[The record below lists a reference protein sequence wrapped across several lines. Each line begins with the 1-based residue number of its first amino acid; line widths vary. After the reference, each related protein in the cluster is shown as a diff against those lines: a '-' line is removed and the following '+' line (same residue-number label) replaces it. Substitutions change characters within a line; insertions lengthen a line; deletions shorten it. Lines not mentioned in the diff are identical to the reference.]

1 MAEAVLLVA
10 HGSRSLAGRGE
21 MLALAGA
28 VASARPGT
36 PVRAGFLEMSDPPAS
51 TVLEELLADGARD
64 ITVVPLMLFAAGH
77 SKSDVPAVVLQ
88 ARARHP
94 GARIAYGRPLGVD
107 HALLTLAR
115 RRLRDAGAAGMPL
128 AVLARG
134 TSDPDANAEA
144 WRASRL
150 LADMAETQ
158 LVATG
163 FSGLTWP
170 TVTGALEQL
179 RVQGAERM
187 AVFSWFLATG
197 VLLDRMRAD
206 WEAFASATGLTVV
219 DAGYFGIEPE
229 LVHLVW
235 ERVGEA
241 DAGRVEPN
249 CDACSYRRP
258 FPGLADRVGMAVGV
272 GHSHL
277 AAEHRGDDAHVGRG
291 HGLGHDPEH
300 GHEHG
305 HGIEGSGTA
314 VDAKHDHGIGQVA
327 PERRGDRA

>member
-1 MAEAVLLVA
+1 MTEAVVLVA
-10 HGSRSLAGRGE
+10 HGSRSPAGRDE
-21 MLALAGA
+21 MLALASA

-51 TVLEELLADGARD
+51 TVLEDLLDSGVRD
-64 ITVVPLMLFAAGH
+64 VTVVPLMLLAAGH
-77 SKSDVPAVVLQ
+77 AKSDVPAVVLQ

-115 RRLRDAGAAGMPL
+115 RRLEAAGAVGLPL
-128 AVLARG
+128 ALLARG

-150 LADMAETQ
+150 LADMAETR

-179 RVQGAERM
+179 QRLGATRI

-197 VLLDRMRAD
+197 VLLDRMRTD
-206 WEAFASATGLTVV
+206 WQAFASATGVGVL
-219 DAGYFGIEPE
+219 DAGHFGIEPE
-229 LVHLVW
+229 LVSLVW
-235 ERVGEA
+235 SRVDEA
-241 DAGRVEPN
+241 GAGWVMAN
-249 CDACSYRRP
+249 CDTCAYRRP
-258 FPGLADRVGMAVGV
+258 FPGLADRVGMAIGV

-277 AAEHRGDDAHVGRG
+277 AAEHR
-291 HGLGHDPEH
+291 
-300 GHEHG
+300 
-305 HGIEGSGTA
+305 SG
-314 VDAKHDHGIGQVA
+314 HDHGGHDHHHG
-327 PERRGDRA
+327 GDG